1 LWRKLGRRWR
11 VTKTV
16 SMLSDIY
23 SVLWVDL
30 RFLRRHWLRTLATSI
45 VSPILYLVAF
55 GFGLGRGISFGGYSY
70 LDFVIPGI
78 IALTAMTGSY
88 NGAGLKLHVDRLF
101 YKCFDE
107 YLLSPISLF
116 SIAVGKTLIG
126 VVRGLIASGALLV
139 VGIIISPTLIVSP
152 LFVLVLVTSC
162 FVFSFLGVLIGLWAK
177 SHQDMGTFSTLV
189 ILPMTFL
196 SGTFFSL
203 SLLPD
208 AMKAALYVLPLTH
221 SSESLRAAALG
232 QPFPW
237 LSFLALLGF
246 GLAFFL
252 GCMMVLKRTSV

>member
-1 LWRKLGRRWR
+1 M
-11 VTKTV
+11 V
-16 SMLSDIY
+16 SVLSDIY

-55 GFGLGRGISFGGYSY
+55 GFGLGRGISFGMYGY

-78 IALTAMTGSY
+78 VALTAMTGSY
-88 NGAGLKLHVDRLF
+88 NGAGMKLHVDRLF

-107 YLLSPISLF
+107 YLLSPISMF
-116 SIAVGKTLIG
+116 SLAVGKTLIG
-126 VVRGLIASGALLV
+126 VVRGLLASGALLA
-139 VGIIISPTLIVSP
+139 VGIVLSSSLIIGP

-162 FVFSFLGVLIGLWAK
+162 FVFSFLGVLVGLLAK

-203 SLLPD
+203 SQLPD
-208 AMKAALYVLPLTH
+208 AVKAVLYVLPLTH

-246 GLAFFL
+246 GLVFFA
-252 GCMMVLKRTSV
+252 GCLLALKRISV